1 MDTKATGP
9 NASPVLDRIDE
20 AIIDVLR
27 HQGRITYEK
36 LSSLV
41 HLTPRPCLER
51 VRKLERRGVIRGY
64 GAIIDVQM
72 VSPGLSLLVLVALSN
87 QSGRSAQKAF
97 EACVKACPQVFE
109 CQLISGPFDYS
120 LRMRCRDM
128 EHYRVLTE
136 TWLNNDELQIDKLV
150 AHPEL
155 GITLGNIGAMYL
167 EERRFTDAE
176 PYLQRA
182 LTITEREYGR
192 AHPYVAEELVNLGVL
207 FYLQGRYDEARGGGP
222 RRPGRGG
229 GAGGGG

>member
-1 MDTKATGP
+1 MDTKANGP
-9 NASPVLDRIDE
+9 HSSPALDRIDE

-51 VRKLERRGVIRGY
+51 VRKLERHGVIRGY

-72 VSPGLSLLVLVALSN
+72 VYPGLSLLVLVALSN
-87 QSGRSAQKAF
+87 QRGRSAQKAF

-136 TWLNNDELQIDKLV
+136 SWLNNDELHIDKLV

-155 GITLGNIGAMYL
+155 
-167 EERRFTDAE
+167 AE
-176 PYLQRA
+176 VKNTAPA
-182 LTITEREYGR
+182 L
-192 AHPYVAEELVNLGVL
+192 A
-207 FYLQGRYDEARGGGP
+207 
-222 RRPGRGG
+222 
-229 GAGGGG
+229 